1 MYPQNEMLKND
12 ILCLLDK
19 PCILYNIDNSKECII
34 NGFHSIKQFNE
45 FFKYLK
51 SLCNDYKNVSNQVC
65 LKKYS
70 ICTKGVVNNNKAQ
83 VFISVYLEFC

>member
-1 MYPQNEMLKND
+1 MYLQNEILKND
-12 ILCLLDK
+12 ILCLLNK
-19 PCILYNIDNSKECII
+19 PYILYNVDNNKECII

-51 SLCNDYKNVSNQVC
+51 SLCNDYKKVSPQIC

-70 ICTKGVVNNNKAQ
+70 ICTKGVVNNNKMQ
-83 VFISVYLEFC
+83 VFISIYLEFC